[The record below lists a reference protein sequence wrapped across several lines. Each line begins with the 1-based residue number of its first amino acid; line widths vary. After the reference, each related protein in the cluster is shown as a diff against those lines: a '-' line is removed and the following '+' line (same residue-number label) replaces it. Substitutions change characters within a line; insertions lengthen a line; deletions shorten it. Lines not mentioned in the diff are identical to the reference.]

1 MVCIN
6 YCTSSGVRVLSE
18 RGAPRS
24 LEGDTEIRKLQAVD
38 SRQCMRKCTVL
49 NNEHMSTLSHPID
62 SFWALWMAPSERRI
76 LIRER
81 LHVGTGTNA
90 RKRRIQRR
98 LPYTAAMSTDSLESL
113 NDDIDSDIFSDEV
126 RIAQEEWDESVT
138 QLQLLISVVMLP
150 VLGKWLGRRW
160 SQWGT

>member
-1 MVCIN
+1 MDGSVGAKDID
-6 YCTSSGVRVLSE
+6 TDRFE
-18 RGAPRS
+18 RGF
-24 LEGDTEIRKLQAVD
+24 D
-38 SRQCMRKCTVL
+38 
-49 NNEHMSTLSHPID
+49 
-62 SFWALWMAPSERRI
+62 
-76 LIRER
+76 
-81 LHVGTGTNA
+81 VGTGTNA
-90 RKRRIQRR
+90 RKRRR
-98 LPYTAAMSTDSLESL
+98 LPYNCPMSTDSLESL